1 MNKNTIIGILLLFGL
16 LMGMQWYNGKEA
28 AEKEAAHKAL
38 VEKRNAEREAELKKQ
53 AEWQA
58 MQDTLTQE
66 QKDSLNIA
74 AALQDSLNDI
84 KHFGVLASASKGEAK
99 IVTLEND
106 VLRLTLNTHGG
117 MIESVTLKEYINN
130 LDSTQLQLFDTRNN
144 KMAILFEGRGQYR
157 DDISTE
163 ELYFDA
169 INQTDSTVTM
179 RLKSDDGGVL
189 DFVYSLKAGSYV
201 VGFDIHAQTTNLLT
215 NDSRFNLKWTQKLLR
230 TEIGR
235 DFEERYSSLYY
246 RFAGEEPDDDDL
258 GSSTKNG
265 VKNVSGALTWFNF
278 KNQFFSSILVSRNLF
293 KDGELRS
300 DMIEEESREG
310 YLYLKNYAANLYF
323 DMEQETERFCFFF
336 GPNNYPLLNDLS
348 EEIAEQ
354 VGLDGEDIELEHTI
368 YLGWPIVRW
377 VNRFIVFPF
386 FHWLDSYALNYGLI
400 ILLMTLLIK
409 LITMPLT
416 YKSFVASAKMR
427 IAQQLP
433 EVQALNEKYPNQ
445 EDAMKK
451 QQEMMALYGKMGVN
465 QMGGCLPMLLQW
477 PVLIALFYFFP
488 TSIELRG
495 ESFLWA
501 HDLSTYD
508 AIITWD
514 SYIPVVD
521 WIFHQ
526 HISLFC
532 ILMTATNIFY
542 TWLMQKQNP
551 SQQSMPGMKAMMY
564 LMPLMFLAILNN
576 YSAGLS
582 YYYFLSTLFG
592 IIQTYAIRL
601 SMNEPKILEQLKY
614 NLTHPKKKS
623 EMSGCAGLAA
633 KAQEA
638 QKLQQQQMKAQAR
651 KQYR

>member
-1 MNKNTIIGILLLFGL
+1 M
-16 LMGMQWYNGKEA
+16 
-28 AEKEAAHKAL
+28 
-38 VEKRNAEREAELKKQ
+38 
-53 AEWQA
+53 
-58 MQDTLTQE
+58 
-66 QKDSLNIA
+66 
-74 AALQDSLNDI
+74 
-84 KHFGVLASASKGEAK
+84 
-99 IVTLEND
+99 
-106 VLRLTLNTHGG
+106 
-117 MIESVTLKEYINN
+117 
-130 LDSTQLQLFDTRNN
+130 
-144 KMAILFEGRGQYR
+144 
-157 DDISTE
+157 
-163 ELYFDA
+163 
-169 INQTDSTVTM
+169 
-179 RLKSDDGGVL
+179 
-189 DFVYSLKAGSYV
+189 
-201 VGFDIHAQTTNLLT
+201 
-215 NDSRFNLKWTQKLLR
+215 
-230 TEIGR
+230 
-235 DFEERYSSLYY
+235 
-246 RFAGEEPDDDDL
+246 
-258 GSSTKNG
+258 
-265 VKNVSGALTWFNF
+265 
-278 KNQFFSSILVSRNLF
+278 
-293 KDGELRS
+293 
-300 DMIEEESREG
+300 
-310 YLYLKNYAANLYF
+310 
-323 DMEQETERFCFFF
+323 
-336 GPNNYPLLNDLS
+336 
-348 EEIAEQ
+348 
-354 VGLDGEDIELEHTI
+354 
-368 YLGWPIVRW
+368 
-377 VNRFIVFPF
+377 
-386 FHWLDSYALNYGLI
+386 DSYALNYGLI

-433 EVQALNEKYPNQ
+433 EVQALNDKYPNQ

-451 QQEMMALYGKMGVN
+451 QQEMMALYGRMGVS

-508 AIITWD
+508 AIVSWD
-514 SYIPVVD
+514 TYIPVVD

-564 LMPLMFLAILNN
+564 VMPLMFLAILNN

-614 NLTHPKKKS
+614 NMTHPKKKS

-638 QKLQQQQMKAQAR
+638 QKMQQQQMKAQAR